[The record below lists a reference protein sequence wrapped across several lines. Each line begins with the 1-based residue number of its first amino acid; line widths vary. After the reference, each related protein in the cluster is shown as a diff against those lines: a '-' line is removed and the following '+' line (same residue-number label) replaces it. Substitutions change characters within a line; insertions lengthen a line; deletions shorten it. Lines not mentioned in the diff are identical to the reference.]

1 MLAILIGILIL
12 VVQEAVSSAPERI
25 SSVVIKNTNGIS
37 SCPSDD
43 LLVSAKGDVTNEILR
58 LLGGWVEVV
67 NLDMTNSSQSCPSPW
82 TEISS
87 PSRLCVSSSCSSSAI
102 FRVPNRPYSHVR
114 GRVTGFGT
122 GGLDAFFQ
130 KDTSIMYTIDIG
142 YLDGVSITHG
152 SSPRKHIWSFA
163 AGHLSGN
170 TEYRHCPCDATV
182 NTTFSPAPFPPSFVG
197 NNYFCDGAYN
207 GFLWNGQDCVT
218 DCCTFNR
225 PPWFTVTLPSPT
237 EDDIEVR
244 ICTDESTSDER
255 IYVQQ
260 IQLFVK

>member
-1 MLAILIGILIL
+1 M
-12 VVQEAVSSAPERI
+12 VI
-25 SSVVIKNTNGIS
+25 SI
-37 SCPSDD
+37 
-43 LLVSAKGDVTNEILR
+43 
-58 LLGGWVEVV
+58 WV
-67 NLDMTNSSQSCPSPW
+67 
-82 TEISS
+82 SS

-102 FRVPNRPYSHVR
+102 FRVPKRPYSHVR

-122 GGLDAFFQ
+122 RGLDAFYQ

-142 YLDGVSITHG
+142 YLDGVSITYG

-163 AGHLSGN
+163 AGFLVGN
-170 TEYRHCPCDATV
+170 SEYRHCPCDATINSTRV
-182 NTTFSPAPFPPSFVG
+182 PAPFPPSFVG

-207 GFLWNGQDCVT
+207 GFLWDGQDCVT

-225 PPWFTVTLPSPT
+225 PPWFTVTLPSAT

-244 ICTDESTSDER
+244 ICTDEPTYEER

-260 IQLFVK
+260 IQLFVN